1 MGGISSPGI
10 GSGLNTASIV
20 SQLVAAERAGPEN
33 RLIRAETS
41 ASTKLSAY
49 GSLKGQ
55 VADFASAIDG
65 LKGLAGARKASPT
78 NTDAV
83 TVGAS
88 ENAALGS
95 FSVRVLQLATAQ
107 SLGSEALASRD
118 ETVGAG
124 TLTVAVGDDAP
135 VTLTLSAESTLAD
148 LRDALNDAELDLRAS
163 LLNDGTGERLVLQ
176 AKETGADETIAVSVV
191 DDDGNDGDG
200 LGLSRFAQGALTE
213 LSVAKDAIAEV
224 NGLLVE
230 RGGNQF
236 SDVLEG
242 VTLTLKAPTDGD
254 SEVITISADNSPTK
268 AAVDKFVNA
277 YNGLSQFIAANTG
290 YDADTQESGLL
301 LGDSTLRSLES
312 TLRNMLLASTEAVE
326 GIGSLVDLG
335 LKTSASGTLSLEG
348 TALDDALA
356 ADPEGINVLL
366 DRLGS
371 TLDEN
376 LERFEGTSG
385 LVQARI
391 NGFEA
396 RLDAL
401 DDRRERLDRRM
412 VSVQARYEREFSA
425 LDTLIAGMN
434 QTSSY
439 LSVQLGAL
447 TNTA

>member
-41 ASTKLSAY
+41 ASSKLSAY

-55 VADFASAIDG
+55 VVDFASAIDG

-95 FSVRVLQLATAQ
+95 FSVQVLQLATAQ

-118 ETVGAG
+118 ERVGAG

-191 DDDGNDGDG
+191 DDDGTDGDG
-200 LGLSRFAQGALTE
+200 LGLSRFAQGSLTE
-213 LSVAKDAIAEV
+213 LSVAQDAKAEV

-230 RGGNQF
+230 RGSNQF

-254 SEVITISADNSPTK
+254 PEVITIAAENSPTK

-290 YDADTQESGLL
+290 YDADTQASGLL

-312 TLRNMLLASTEAVE
+312 TLRNMLLASTDAVE

-356 ADPEGINVLL
+356 ADPEGINALL

-376 LERFEGTSG
+376 LERFEGTNG

-396 RLDAL
+396 RLDSL

-447 TNTA
+447 TNMA

>member
-41 ASTKLSAY
+41 ASSKLSAY

-55 VADFASAIDG
+55 VVDFASAIDG

-95 FSVRVLQLATAQ
+95 FSVQVLQLATAQ

-118 ETVGAG
+118 ERVGAG

-191 DDDGNDGDG
+191 DDDGTDGDG
-200 LGLSRFAQGALTE
+200 LGLSRFAQGSLTE
-213 LSVAKDAIAEV
+213 LSIAQDAKAEV

-230 RGGNQF
+230 RGSNQF

-254 SEVITISADNSPTK
+254 PEVITIAAENSPTK

-290 YDADTQESGLL
+290 YDADTQASGLL

-312 TLRNMLLASTEAVE
+312 TLRNMLLASTDAVE

-356 ADPEGINVLL
+356 ADPEGINALL

-376 LERFEGTSG
+376 LERFEGTNG

-396 RLDAL
+396 RLDSL

-447 TNTA
+447 TNMA

>member
-124 TLTVAVGDDAP
+124 TLTVAVGGDAP

-213 LSVAKDAIAEV
+213 LSVAQDAKAEV

-230 RGGNQF
+230 RGSNQF

-254 SEVITISADNSPTK
+254 PEVITISADNSPTK

-277 YNGLSQFIAANTG
+277 YNSLSQFITANTG

-356 ADPEGINVLL
+356 ADPEGINALL

>member
-163 LLNDGTGERLVLQ
+163 FLNDGTGERLVLQ

-213 LSVAKDAIAEV
+213 LSVAQDAKAEV

-230 RGGNQF
+230 RGSNQF
-236 SDVLEG
+236 SGVLEG

-254 SEVITISADNSPTK
+254 PEVITISADNSPTK

-277 YNGLSQFIAANTG
+277 YNSLSQFITANTG

-356 ADPEGINVLL
+356 ADPEGINALL

-376 LERFEGTSG
+376 LERFEGTNG

>member
-41 ASTKLSAY
+41 ASSKLSAY

-55 VADFASAIDG
+55 VVDFASAIDG

-95 FSVRVLQLATAQ
+95 FSVQVLQLATAQ

-118 ETVGAG
+118 ERVGAG

-191 DDDGNDGDG
+191 DDDGKDGDG
-200 LGLSRFAQGALTE
+200 LGLSRFAQGSLTE
-213 LSVAKDAIAEV
+213 LSVAQDAKAEV

-230 RGGNQF
+230 RGSNQF

-254 SEVITISADNSPTK
+254 PEVITIAAENSPTK

-290 YDADTQESGLL
+290 YDADTQASGLL

-312 TLRNMLLASTEAVE
+312 TLRNMLLASTDAVE

-356 ADPEGINVLL
+356 ADPEGINALL

-376 LERFEGTSG
+376 LERFEGTNG

-396 RLDAL
+396 RLDSL

-447 TNTA
+447 TNMA

>member
-163 LLNDGTGERLVLQ
+163 LLNDGMGERLVLQ

-213 LSVAKDAIAEV
+213 LSVAQDAKAEV

-230 RGGNQF
+230 RGSNQF
-236 SDVLEG
+236 FDVLEG

-254 SEVITISADNSPTK
+254 PEVITISADNSPTK

-277 YNGLSQFIAANTG
+277 YNSLSQFITANTG

-356 ADPEGINVLL
+356 ADPEGINALL

-391 NGFEA
+391 NGFES

>member
-124 TLTVAVGDDAP
+124 TLTVAVGGDAP

-200 LGLSRFAQGALTE
+200 PGLSRFAQGALTE
-213 LSVAKDAIAEV
+213 LSVAQDAKAEV

-230 RGGNQF
+230 RGSNQF

-254 SEVITISADNSPTK
+254 PEVITISADNSPTK

-277 YNGLSQFIAANTG
+277 YNSLSQFITANTG

-356 ADPEGINVLL
+356 ADPEGINALL

>member
-118 ETVGAG
+118 EKVGAG

-135 VTLTLSAESTLAD
+135 VTVTLSAESTLAD

-213 LSVAKDAIAEV
+213 LSVAQDAKAEV

-230 RGGNQF
+230 RGSNQF

-242 VTLTLKAPTDGD
+242 VTLTLKAPTEGD
-254 SEVITISADNSPTK
+254 PEVITISADNSPTK

-356 ADPEGINVLL
+356 ADPEGINALL

-376 LERFEGTSG
+376 LERFEGTNG

>member
-55 VADFASAIDG
+55 VADFAGAIDG

-124 TLTVAVGDDAP
+124 TLTVAVGGDAP

-200 LGLSRFAQGALTE
+200 PGLSRFAQGALTE
-213 LSVAKDAIAEV
+213 LSVAQDAKAEV

-230 RGGNQF
+230 RGSNQF

-254 SEVITISADNSPTK
+254 PEVITISADNSPTK

-277 YNGLSQFIAANTG
+277 YNSLSQFITANTG

-356 ADPEGINVLL
+356 ADPEGINALL

>member
-95 FSVRVLQLATAQ
+95 FSVRVLQLATAR
-107 SLGSEALASRD
+107 LGSEALASRD

-191 DDDGNDGDG
+191 DADGNDGDG
-200 LGLSRFAQGALTE
+200 LGLSRSAQGALTE
-213 LSVAKDAIAEV
+213 LSVAQDAKAEV

-230 RGGNQF
+230 RGSNQF

-242 VTLTLKAPTDGD
+242 VTLTLKAPTEGD

-277 YNGLSQFIAANTG
+277 YNGLSQFITANTG

-356 ADPEGINVLL
+356 ADPEGINALL